1 MIYTGEGAKMPSNAT
16 GRLLRPTKLS
26 IAQIVDR
33 VSRHHSVPANGASRL
48 PVLVMYAI
56 LSIVAREFERYRGC
70 TVLPLEQQNAAAQAN
85 LIGDVNVVDTN
96 GMLFEGYEIK
106 HNIPITA
113 ELIRTSYEKFRGVPV
128 PRFYILTT
136 YPHADYAEFEPDIRR
151 IAQTHGCQLIVN
163 GVDRTLYYYLRLIGN
178 TGAFLDA
185 YVTSLE
191 NDPSVTFQL
200 KEAWNAIVAG

>member
-1 MIYTGEGAKMPSNAT
+1 MPSNET
-16 GRLLRPTKLS
+16 GRLLRPTNPS
-26 IAQIVDR
+26 IAQIVDL
-33 VSRHHSVPANGASRL
+33 VSRHHRVPAGGASRL
-48 PVLVMYAI
+48 PVLAIHAI
-56 LSIVAREFERYRGC
+56 LSIVEREFERYRSC
-70 TVLPLEQQNAAAQAN
+70 TALPLEQHNTADAPAN
-85 LIGDVNVVDTN
+85 QIGDVNVIDAN
-96 GMLFEGYEIK
+96 GMPFEGYEIK
-106 HNIPITA
+106 HNIPINSD
-113 ELIRTSYEKFRGVPV
+113 LIQTSYEKFRGVPV

-185 YVTSLE
+185 YVASLE

-200 KEAWNAIVAG
+200 KAAWNEIVAT